1 LSPSL
6 QKVFHSNLEKNHTES
21 LMVFNLITFII
32 GIELLNCHNVF
43 HLLYSTTTNC
53 LIRYGITSVM
63 KVETDIIANISVSS
77 IGWAVINIVQ
87 TFKTNVI
94 VIIDNIIICFCGHTD
109 RWLSISESHWPMI
122 VNISQSLDIDKYH
135 YWNQKKNVYATDKK
149 NSFQTF
155 EYRLWNIALKIGLI
169 IIIPNY

>member
-1 LSPSL
+1 
-6 QKVFHSNLEKNHTES
+6 
-21 LMVFNLITFII
+21 
-32 GIELLNCHNVF
+32 
-43 HLLYSTTTNC
+43 
-53 LIRYGITSVM
+53 M